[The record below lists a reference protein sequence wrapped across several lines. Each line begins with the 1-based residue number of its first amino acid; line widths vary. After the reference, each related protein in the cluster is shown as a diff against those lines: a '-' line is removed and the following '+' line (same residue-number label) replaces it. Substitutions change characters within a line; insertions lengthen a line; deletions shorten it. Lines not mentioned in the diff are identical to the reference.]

1 MKVVH
6 RIPRLATIV
15 PLLLPHLD
23 TLDAHFTILLP
34 CRVPL
39 ITGIPEVSR
48 SSGTSI
54 KPRLAGCTILKPA
67 ISTTDGDVQNKV
79 EVLVKGRRVPASVAP
94 RILETSTITIREGKL
109 AILPEGLVKVRVHD
123 L

>member
-1 MKVVH
+1 MKLVH

-39 ITGIPEVSR
+39 VTGIPEVF
-48 SSGTSI
+48 
-54 KPRLAGCTILKPA
+54 KPT

-94 RILETSTITIREGKL
+94 RILETSTITVRERKL